1 MRAFI
6 AALFAITLVGCAGAV
21 PWSPQG
27 YAGINHAEF
36 TYPTE
41 QGEIEGVVYGGKEN
55 DSVAITIKHP
65 SGIEVT
71 YSASGSKAFEGQSI
85 RGAVEEA
92 VSADAKEAMPGIV
105 DTITDAIIK
114 ATSP

>member
-21 PWSPQG
+21 PGNPQG
-27 YAGINHAEF
+27 YSGINHATFE
-36 TYPTE
+36 YPTE
-41 QGEIEGVVYGGKEN
+41 EGTITGDIWGGKQQ
-55 DSVAITIKHP
+55 DTVAITIKHP
-65 SGIEVT
+65 SGVEVT
-71 YSASGSKAFEGQSI
+71 YSASGTEAFEGQRI
-85 RGAVEEA
+85 RGAVEKA